1 MIKSDCTITTHAF
14 TSDGYQTPMLAS
26 QATEQDCAAAATASY
41 LDELV
46 VSLQLAAQALQLALR
61 QNRFAVVAL

>member
-1 MIKSDCTITTHAF
+1 MIKSDCTITAHAF
-14 TSDGYQTPMLAS
+14 TSTGYQTSTLAS
-26 QATEQDCAAAATASY
+26 QATEQDCAAAASY

>member
-1 MIKSDCTITTHAF
+1 MIKSDCTITAHAF
-14 TSDGYQTPMLAS
+14 TSTGYQTSTLAS
-26 QATEQDCAAAATASY
+26 QATEQDCTAAAAVSY